1 MSDDEAAYGEL
12 ALLIDGEWLDAEG
25 RPTLPVVN
33 PGNADTLGTLPL
45 ATPQDLDRAL
55 SAAARAF
62 PRWRA
67 TAPAERQSIL
77 EHAASLLRVRR
88 ETIAARLTMEEG
100 KTLEEARAELAF
112 AADILDFFAAEGRR
126 AYGKVIP
133 SAGASRF
140 LVLQEP
146 VGPVA
151 AFTPWNFPIV
161 VPARKVAAA
170 LAAGCT
176 VVLKPAE
183 ETPAAAIALARA
195 LVDAGLPRGVL
206 NVVFGVPSQVSTHLI
221 ASPVIRKV
229 SFTGSTTVGKQIA
242 HLAADGVK
250 PCTLELGGHAPV
262 LIFADAD
269 LDRAVGLAV
278 RAKFENSGQV
288 CVSPTRFYVEDRVH
302 DEFVARFSA
311 RAQALVVGNGLD
323 PGVDMGPMANPR
335 RIATM
340 DRLIGEAADLGA
352 EVVTGGGA
360 IAGDGL
366 FFRPTVLAGVA
377 TTAAIMNE
385 EPFGPVAVTA
395 RFHDLDEAL
404 DQANRLPYGLASY
417 AFTSSI
423 ATASALTHSLEAGM
437 VSLNQFDL
445 GGAEAYF
452 GGVKESGYGSEGGA
466 EALRGYMVPKLVTQ
480 A

>member
-1 MSDDEAAYGEL
+1 
-12 ALLIDGEWLDAEG
+12 
-25 RPTLPVVN
+25 
-33 PGNADTLGTLPL
+33 
-45 ATPQDLDRAL
+45 
-55 SAAARAF
+55 
-62 PRWRA
+62 
-67 TAPAERQSIL
+67 
-77 EHAASLLRVRR
+77 
-88 ETIAARLTMEEG
+88 
-100 KTLEEARAELAF
+100 
-112 AADILDFFAAEGRR
+112 
-126 AYGKVIP
+126 
-133 SAGASRF
+133 
-140 LVLQEP
+140 
-146 VGPVA
+146 VA